1 MSNSINELFVQ
12 QYGTNIQHLS
22 QQKGSRLKPFV
33 RTEMVKGKAAF
44 FDRLGAVTAVIKSG
58 RHSDT
63 PLIETP
69 HSRRMCTLA
78 SYEIADLI
86 DNADLVR
93 TLIDPT
99 NQYVVAQANA
109 LGRSMDDVLIAAMSG
124 TAYTGE
130 SGTGTQSL
138 GTDQKLASVSAGA
151 FANLNVSALR
161 KAKEFFDG
169 NDVDE
174 SIPRYIA
181 LTSSQLNSLLG
192 QTEVTSSDY
201 NVVKALVMGQVD
213 TFLGF
218 KFIRT
223 ERLVTQTDATAFN
236 LTTGLYDAGGSSASG
251 KRKVLA
257 WAQDGVVLGVG
268 QDIKAK
274 ISERDD
280 KSYSMQAYASMDIG
294 AVRMEEA
301 KVVEILCAE

>member
-1 MSNSINELFVQ
+1 MSNSINELYVQ
-12 QYGTNIQHLS
+12 QYGNNVQHLS
-22 QQKGSRLKPFV
+22 QQKGSKLKGAV
-33 RTEMVKGKAAF
+33 RVEMIKGKAAF
-44 FDRLGAVTAVIKSG
+44 FDRLGTVAAVIKAG

-86 DNADLVR
+86 DKQDLVK

-99 NQYVVAQANA
+99 NPYVQAQSMA
-109 LGRSMDDVLIAAMSG
+109 LGRSMDDVIIAALSG

-130 SGTGTQSL
+130 SGTGTQAL
-138 GTDQKLASVSAGA
+138 GNGQKLASVSAGA
-151 FANLNVSALR
+151 FANMNVAAMR
-161 KAKEFFDG
+161 RTKEFFDA

-174 SIPRYIA
+174 SIPRYMA
-181 LTSSQLNSLLG
+181 LTSSQIYSLLG

-201 NVVKALVMGQVD
+201 NVVKALAMGQINS
-213 TFLGF
+213 FLGF
-218 KFIRT
+218 NIIRT
-223 ERLVTQTDATAFN
+223 ERLVTQTDATAFS

-257 WAQDGVVLGVG
+257 WAQDGLVLGVG
-268 QDIKAK
+268 QDIVAK

-280 KSYSMQAYASMDIG
+280 KSYATQAYACMDIG
-294 AVRMEEA
+294 AVRIEEA